1 MTKLNEILIIDDEKD
16 ICEQISGLLN
26 DKGFETKSMISSEE
40 AINSFK
46 KKDYSLVI
54 LDIWLN
60 NSKLDGFQTLEKI
73 LEING
78 NVPVIMI
85 SGHGNIETAVNSI
98 KKGAYDFIEKPFDG
112 ELLIFK
118 VKKAL
123 ENYDLKSRIN
133 NIYKNKAYNYIAK
146 SDCSKNTVARLKKI
160 IKTESF
166 VFLNGDRGSGKE
178 FLAKKLHSESNRFF
192 KNFKTVDLALLEE
205 NHVEEEFFGKE
216 EKQILKKTGVF
227 EEVNGGTLLFK
238 NIDQLSSKNQGK
250 LVRVFEEKKY
260 RRIGG
265 GSFKTIDFRVICS
278 SDFSLEYLKK
288 KKILR
293 DDLVKNLNFYEIY
306 VPALSERFQDK
317 FDLINVFI
325 NEIVTQ
331 KNISIKN
338 ISKDFLS
345 FVMDIECFKNTL
357 QLKKFLEWSLS
368 VLCDINKD
376 QITRENLVKLMLNF
390 IGGKNLIGETD
401 FLNQNLKNAREI
413 FEKKYLEYNL
423 DKFNMNIS
431 KMSKQIGMERTA
443 LYRKLKSLNIK
454 TE

>member
-1 MTKLNEILIIDDEKD
+1 MTKLNDILIIDDEKD

-26 DKGFETKSMISSEE
+26 DKGFGTKSMISSEE

-73 LEING
+73 LEIND
-78 NVPVIMI
+78 NIPIIMI

-112 ELLIFK
+112 DLLIFK
-118 VKKAL
+118 VRKAL
-123 ENYDLKSRIN
+123 ENYDLKTRIN
-133 NIYKNKAYNYIAK
+133 NIYKNKAFNYLAK
-146 SDCSKNTVARLKKI
+146 SEHSKNTLASLKKI
-160 IKTESF
+160 IKTESA
-166 VFLNGDRGSGKE
+166 VFFYGDKGSGKE

-192 KNFKTVDLALLEE
+192 KNFKTVDLAVLDE
-205 NHVEEEFFGKE
+205 HYVEFEFFGKE
-216 EKQILKKTGVF
+216 ENQILKKTGIF

-238 NIDQLSSKNQGK
+238 NIDCLSSKNQGK
-250 LVRVFEEKKY
+250 LLRAFEDKKY

-265 GSFKTIDFRVICS
+265 GSFKKIDFRLICS
-278 SDFSLEYLKK
+278 SDFSLDYLKRE
-288 KKILR
+288 KILR
-293 DDLVKNLNFYEIY
+293 NDLIRKLNFYEIY
-306 VPALSERFQDK
+306 VPSLSERNNDK
-317 FDLINVFI
+317 LDLVNEFI
-325 NEIVTQ
+325 NEIVEE
-331 KNISIKN
+331 KRINLKN

-345 FVMDIECFKNTL
+345 FIMNIECFKNTL

-368 VLCDINKD
+368 VLCDNNKN
-376 QITRENLVKLMLNF
+376 QITKENLVKLMYNF
-390 IGGKNLIGETD
+390 IGDKNLISEAD
-401 FLNQNLKNAREI
+401 LLNQNLKIAREI

-423 DKFNMNIS
+423 NKFKKNIS
-431 KMSKQIGMERTA
+431 KMSKEVGMERTA
-443 LYRKLKSLNIK
+443 LYRKLKSLNIN

>member
-73 LEING
+73 LEIND
-78 NVPVIMI
+78 NVPIIMI

-112 ELLIFK
+112 DLLIF
-118 VKKAL
+118 
-123 ENYDLKSRIN
+123 KSRIN
-133 NIYKNKAYNYIAK
+133 NIYKNKGYNYIAK
-146 SDCSKNTVARLKKI
+146 SDCSKDTAARLKKI

-166 VFLNGDRGSGKE
+166 VFFNGDKGSGKE

-265 GSFKTIDFRVICS
+265 GSFKNFFSFNFVI
-278 SDFSLEYLKK
+278 FFFIIFFKK

-376 QITRENLVKLMLNF
+376 QITRENLVKLMSNF
-390 IGGKNLIGETD
+390 IGSKNLIGETD
-401 FLNQNLKNAREI
+401 FLNHNLKNAREI

>member
-1 MTKLNEILIIDDEKD
+1 MTKLNDILIIDDEKD

-73 LEING
+73 LEIND
-78 NVPVIMI
+78 NVPIIMI

-112 ELLIFK
+112 ELLG
-118 VKKAL
+118 
-123 ENYDLKSRIN
+123 
-133 NIYKNKAYNYIAK
+133 YNYIAK
-146 SDCSKNTVARLKKI
+146 SDCSKDTAARLKKI

-166 VFLNGDRGSGKE
+166 VFFNGDKGSGKE

-192 KNFKTVDLALLEE
+192 KNFKTVDLGLLEE

-265 GSFKTIDFRVICS
+265 GSFKTIDFRIICS

-293 DDLVKNLNFYEIY
+293 DDLVKNINFY
-306 VPALSERFQDK
+306 
-317 FDLINVFI
+317 
-325 NEIVTQ
+325 
-331 KNISIKN
+331 
-338 ISKDFLS
+338 
-345 FVMDIECFKNTL
+345 
-357 QLKKFLEWSLS
+357 
-368 VLCDINKD
+368 
-376 QITRENLVKLMLNF
+376 
-390 IGGKNLIGETD
+390 
-401 FLNQNLKNAREI
+401 
-413 FEKKYLEYNL
+413 
-423 DKFNMNIS
+423 
-431 KMSKQIGMERTA
+431 
-443 LYRKLKSLNIK
+443 
-454 TE
+454 

>member
-1 MTKLNEILIIDDEKD
+1 MTKLNDILIIDDEKD

-54 LDIWLN
+54 FDIWLN

-78 NVPVIMI
+78 NIPIIMI

-112 ELLIFK
+112 DLLIFK

-133 NIYKNKAYNYIAK
+133 NIYKNKGYNYIAK
-146 SDCSKNTVARLKKI
+146 SDCSKNTIARLKKI

-166 VFLNGDRGSGKE
+166 VFLYGDKGSGKE

-250 LVRVFEEKKY
+250 LVRIFEEKKY

-265 GSFKTIDFRVICS
+265 GSFKKIDFRVICS

-288 KKILR
+288 EKILR
-293 DDLVKNLNFYEIY
+293 DDLIKNLNFYEIY
-306 VPALSERFQDK
+306 VPALSERNNDK
-317 FDLINVFI
+317 FDLIN
-325 NEIVTQ
+325 
-331 KNISIKN
+331 
-338 ISKDFLS
+338 
-345 FVMDIECFKNTL
+345 DIYK
-357 QLKKFLEWSLS
+357 
-368 VLCDINKD
+368 
-376 QITRENLVKLMLNF
+376 
-390 IGGKNLIGETD
+390 
-401 FLNQNLKNAREI
+401 
-413 FEKKYLEYNL
+413 
-423 DKFNMNIS
+423 
-431 KMSKQIGMERTA
+431 
-443 LYRKLKSLNIK
+443 
-454 TE
+454 